1 MNVLTVFIENEE
13 FYVVDKVVL
22 NNSEYYYLISVLDE
36 SKFMIR
42 KIEKKDGKEYLV
54 GLEDENE
61 FYMVLLYLKII
72 FCLIKQEIK

>member
-61 FYMVLLYLKII
+61 FYMVLNEYKNNYDKFGGII
-72 FCLIKQEIK
+72 